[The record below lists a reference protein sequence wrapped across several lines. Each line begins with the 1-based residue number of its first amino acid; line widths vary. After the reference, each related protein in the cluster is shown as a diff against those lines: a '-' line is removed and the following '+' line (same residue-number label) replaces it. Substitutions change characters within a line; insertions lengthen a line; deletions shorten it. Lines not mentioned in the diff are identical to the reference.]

1 MRGKRAPKRKIDPD
15 PKYNSVVVA
24 KFINTIMRRGK
35 KSVAQK
41 IVYNCMERLQ
51 SKTKQNAL
59 KVFEQA
65 LHNVMPA
72 VEVRGRRVGGANY
85 QVPVPVT
92 GDRRYALAFRWLIAA
107 ASGRKGKPM
116 DLKLADELLS
126 ALNNE
131 GEAMKKKQDVQK
143 MAEAN
148 RAFAHFT
155 RFNRRR

>member
-1 MRGKRAPKRKIDPD
+1 MRGKRAPKRQIDPD
-15 PKYNSVVVA
+15 PKYNSIVIA

-35 KSVAQK
+35 KSVAQR
-41 IVYNCMERLQ
+41 IVYSCLQRLHD
-51 SKTKQNAL
+51 KTKQDAL

-107 ASGRKGKPM
+107 AHARKGKPM
-116 DLKLADELLS
+116 DIKLADELLA

-131 GEAMKKKQDVQK
+131 GEAIKKKQDVQR

-148 RAFAHFT
+148 RAFAHFA
-155 RFNRRR
+155 RFTRRR

>member
-1 MRGKRAPKRKIDPD
+1 MRGKRAPKRQIDPD
-15 PKYNSVVVA
+15 PKYNSLVVA

-35 KSVAQK
+35 KSVAQR
-41 IVYNCMERLQ
+41 IVYSCLERLQ
-51 SKTKQNAL
+51 TKTKQDAL
-59 KVFEQA
+59 QVFEQA

-107 ASGRKGKPM
+107 AQSRKGKPM
-116 DLKLADELLS
+116 DIKLADELLA

-131 GEAMKKKQDVQK
+131 GEAIKKKQDVQR

-148 RAFAHFT
+148 RAFAHFA
-155 RFNRRR
+155 RFTRRR